1 MGNIA
6 AERESM
12 QQSGFCQSSLEMS
25 PFLCSASFLSW
36 VVFLE
41 KVRTRRLQ
49 ERHSHLAR
57 LLGVAGR
64 LCKFFQSTYSA
75 SGTPY
80 RSIHARKASAAAQIV
95 SCSPTAPTSYWSRHP
110 PCRSSCPPV
119 RTLSATRESYHPS
132 VPTHQSVPCAPA
144 VAGAAAASAGD
155 STTLPLAST
164 AAAPPQRL
172 RSHLQVIFRFQV
184 FRRRRRPKSLA
195 HRPTVLLPHQPQHLR
210 PKLRLV
216 RAIRRS
222 SRAAMLQSR
231 RAFLPIHLPQPLRP
245 AVAHTQQRRR
255 VHHPQL
261 LALHP
266 RQHLQPP

>member
-12 QQSGFCQSSLEMS
+12 EQSGFCQSSLEMS

-95 SCSPTAPTSYWSRHP
+95 SCSPNCAHVELVMSSTMSIKLPSGP
-110 PCRSSCPPV
+110 RSS
-119 RTLSATRESYHPS
+119 
-132 VPTHQSVPCAPA
+132 
-144 VAGAAAASAGD
+144 
-155 STTLPLAST
+155 
-164 AAAPPQRL
+164 
-172 RSHLQVIFRFQV
+172 SH
-184 FRRRRRPKSLA
+184 A
-195 HRPTVLLPHQPQHLR
+195 
-210 PKLRLV
+210 
-216 RAIRRS
+216 
-222 SRAAMLQSR
+222 
-231 RAFLPIHLPQPLRP
+231 
-245 AVAHTQQRRR
+245 
-255 VHHPQL
+255 
-261 LALHP
+261 
-266 RQHLQPP
+266 